1 MAASIDLLTPTKS
14 LIDFSELPKNSFNSF
29 FYGYNLKQ
37 VLDDVLLCTFVDEA
51 ADGSSIVRNGL
62 HVPINSDTKAWRIGE
77 VILSGPNVRYAKVGD
92 YVCFPNNLGVPV
104 ANLDVEGYGPLKKGI
119 FLNEQ
124 RIFGICSL
132 RKDES
137 ESLAAINAKVKAKA
151 ERKNKKSENITSD
164 TKEPTSKQRR
174 RN

>member
-1 MAASIDLLTPTKS
+1 MALDIDTLPTQKS
-14 LIDFSELPKNSFNSF
+14 LIDFSSLPKNSFNSV

-37 VLDDVLLCTFVDEA
+37 VLDDILLCTFVDETE
-51 ADGSSIVRNGL
+51 DGSSIIRNGL
-62 HVPINSDTKAWRIGE
+62 HVPVNSDTKAWRIGE
-77 VILSGPNVRYAKVGD
+77 VILAGPNVRFAKVGD

-104 ANLDVEGYGPLKKGI
+104 ANIDIDSYGTLKKGI

-132 RKDES
+132 RKDDNES
-137 ESLAAINAKVKAKA
+137 VASNI
-151 ERKNKKSENITSD
+151 KKSST
-164 TKEPTSKQRR
+164 KQRR